1 MEKKYF
7 NRYYF
12 QLLLIAA
19 LFLFSTQ
26 NVFAD
31 KQNDTIEANVPKA
44 YRLSEIGDML
54 SSAKKYFVELK
65 KKKESFDETKVFDST
80 LTVFTKKLK
89 SDEKIVLS
97 QNPGHVSNYF
107 IESTLRQW
115 SLYKKDLKDLKSE
128 IKQKLDETNSVIE
141 EMKFSLESWKLTLAE
156 ARKKNIPY
164 EVRTSING
172 IIKDYNSYISD
183 FNKHKKN
190 LLVLLNRISTD
201 MIVINNVTETVS
213 GFQTKS
219 LEKIFALDAPP
230 VWQLPE
236 ISEKKESF
244 VTTFS
249 KIWLDVLNPSLAFYK
264 DVSSKIGRIIFVF
277 LLFFGLFFWYRKR
290 FIKAELSSEIR
301 GYEMAKRV
309 FVIHPVKSFISI
321 LLFFTV
327 LLGRN
332 IPLIFLDFTFF
343 IVVILILHI
352 LPVFVGR
359 QEKRLIFPLVVIF
372 LLSELEIIFWNF
384 SLFYRYYV
392 LFELIVAFTLTFFV
406 IRPRFRI
413 SITSN
418 TSEFYRYGHILSNF
432 LLYVFGFAIVVN
444 IFGFL
449 SLSQIAMQFS
459 VNIMIVSIVTY
470 GMIKI
475 LTGLVIGIILVGR
488 SRKRKFFDNYWDVL
502 EKRIIQII
510 VWGGFTIWVIS
521 ILNVFHLTKPFF
533 DWLFNFLSTKWTI
546 GTIKLSI
553 GGLLLFIVILFATY
567 YITKFTK
574 IVIEQ
579 GILKKTGI
587 SKGVVSAVS
596 VTVRYFI
603 TTLGIILA
611 LSAVGIDL
619 SQFGLVAGALGVGI
633 GFGMQN
639 IVNNFISGLIL
650 IYERP
655 IEVGDT
661 IEVGNLLG
669 QVNNIGIRASNVRT
683 YDGSEVVVPNAN
695 LISNELINWTL
706 SDNKRRIDLRIG
718 VAYGSDPNKVI
729 ELLKSVPMSHEN
741 VLKEPEPAVYFNEFG
756 ESSLNFRVLFWVP
769 YDVGLSTKSDVAIG
783 IYNILK
789 ENGITIPF
797 PQLDLHVKKEKEGE

>member
-1 MEKKYF
+1 MDKKYF
-7 NRYYF
+7 NRYYIT
-12 QLLLIAA
+12 LLLSVTII
-19 LFLFSTQ
+19 LFRPV
-26 NVFAD
+26 NVFAG
-31 KQNDTIEANVPKA
+31 KQNDTTEINAPKA
-44 YRLSEIGDML
+44 FQLSEIGDMV
-54 SSAKKYFVELK
+54 SKAKKYFTGLE
-65 KKKESFDETKVFDST
+65 KKKESFEEVKLLDST
-80 LTVFTKKLK
+80 INVFTKKLNANQK
-89 SDEKIVLS
+89 VVLS

-115 SLYKKDLKDLKSE
+115 SLYKKDLNERKSE
-128 IKQKLDETNSVIE
+128 IEQKLDETNSVIE
-141 EMKFSLESWKLTLAE
+141 ELDFSLKSWELTLAE
-156 ARKKNIPY
+156 ARKKNIPL
-164 EVRTSING
+164 EVRTSISD
-172 IIKDYNSYISD
+172 IIKEYKRYIADYNRYE
-183 FNKHKKN
+183 KK
-190 LLVLLNRISTD
+190 LLVLLNKISEN
-201 MIVINNVTETVS
+201 MVVINNVSETIT

-219 LEKIFALDAPP
+219 LEKIFAVDAPP
-230 VWQLPE
+230 LWHVPE
-236 ISEKKESF
+236 KPEKKEPF
-244 VTTFS
+244 LTTFS
-249 KIWLDVLNPSLAFYK
+249 KIWEDVLNPSLVFFK
-264 DVSSKIGRIIFVF
+264 NVESRLGRIIFVI
-277 LLFFGLFFWYRKR
+277 LLFSGLFFWYRKR
-290 FIKAELSSEIR
+290 FVKAGLSSEIK

-309 FVIHPVKSFISI
+309 FIIHPVKSLISI

-327 LLGRN
+327 LFGSN
-332 IPLIFLDFTFF
+332 IPLVFLDLALF

-359 QEKRLIFPLVVIF
+359 QEKKLIFPLVVIF
-372 LLSELEIIFWNF
+372 ILNELEIIFWNF
-384 SLFYRYYV
+384 SIFYRYYI
-392 LFELIVAFTLTFFV
+392 LFELIAAFALTFWV
-406 IRPRFRI
+406 IRPRFKTSI
-413 SITSN
+413 SSN
-418 TSEFYRYGHILSNF
+418 TSEFYKYGHIVSNF
-432 LLYVFGFAIVVN
+432 LLYVFALAVVAN

-470 GMIKI
+470 GMIKV
-475 LTGLVIGIILVGR
+475 LTGLVIGVILVGR
-488 SRKRKFFDNYWDVL
+488 SNKRKFFDDYWDIL
-502 EKRIIQII
+502 EKRIIQVI
-510 VWGGFTIWVIS
+510 VWGGFAVWIIS

-533 DWLFNFLSTKWTI
+533 DWLFNFLSTKWAI

-553 GGLLLFIVILFATY
+553 GGLFLFVIILLATY
-567 YITKFTK
+567 YISKITKL
-574 IVIEQ
+574 VIEQ
-579 GILKKTGI
+579 GVLKKTSL

-603 TTLGIILA
+603 TILGIILA

-661 IEVGNLLG
+661 IEVDNLLG
-669 QVNNIGIRASNVRT
+669 QVKNIGIRASNVRT

-741 VLKEPEPAVYFNEFG
+741 VLKDPEPAVYFNEFG
-756 ESSLNFRVLFWVP
+756 DSSLNFRVLFWVP

-789 ENGITIPF
+789 ENNITIPF
-797 PQLDLHVKKEKEGE
+797 PQMDVHMKKEED

>member
-12 QLLLIAA
+12 QIILFAA
-19 LFLFSTQ
+19 LFLFQTG
-26 NVFAD
+26 NLFANE
-31 KQNDTIEANVPKA
+31 QNDTIEANVPKA
-44 YRLSEIGDML
+44 FRLSEIGDMV
-54 SSAKKYFVELK
+54 SKAKKYFVELK
-65 KKKESFDETKVFDST
+65 KKKESFGETDLLDST

-89 SDEKIVLS
+89 LNEKVVLS

-115 SLYKKDLKDLKSE
+115 ALYKKDLKNWKSE
-128 IKQKLDETNSVIE
+128 IEQKLNETNSVIE
-141 EMKFSLESWKLTLAE
+141 EMEYAVDSWKLTLDE
-156 ARKKNIPY
+156 AREKNIPL
-164 EVRTSING
+164 EVRTSINN
-172 IIKDYNSYISD
+172 IIKEYKGYLSDYN
-183 FNKHKKN
+183 KQEKK
-190 LLVLLNRISTD
+190 LLVLLNKISEN
-201 MIVINNVTETVS
+201 MVIINNVSETIN

-219 LEKIFALDAPP
+219 LEKIFAVDAPP
-230 VWQLPE
+230 IWKLPE
-236 ISEKKESF
+236 MPERKESF
-244 VTTFS
+244 VATFT
-249 KIWLDVLNPSLAFYK
+249 KIWKDVLTPSLVFFK
-264 DVSSKIGRIIFVF
+264 DIEARIERIIFVF
-277 LLFFGLFFWYRKR
+277 LLVFGLFFWYRKR
-290 FIKAELSSEIR
+290 FIKAGLNSEIR
-301 GYEMAKRV
+301 GYEMARRV

-332 IPLIFLDFTFF
+332 IPLVFLDFTFF

-359 QEKRLIFPLVVIF
+359 QEKKLIFPLVVIF
-372 LLSELEIIFWNF
+372 ILSELEIIFWNF
-384 SLFYRYYV
+384 SLIYRYYV
-392 LFELIVAFTLTFFV
+392 LFEIITAFLLTFFV
-406 IRPRFRI
+406 IRPRFKT

-418 TSEFYRYGHILSNF
+418 TSEFYKYGHILSNF
-432 LLYVFGFAIVVN
+432 LLYVFGFAVIAN

-470 GMIKI
+470 GMIKV

-488 SRKRKFFDNYWDVL
+488 SQKRRFFDNYWDVL

-510 VWGGFTIWVIS
+510 VWGGVAIWIVS

-546 GTIKLSI
+546 GTLKLSL
-553 GGLLLFIVILFATY
+553 GGLFMFIIILFVTY
-567 YITKFTK
+567 YISKFTK
-574 IVIEQ
+574 LVIEQ
-579 GILKKTGI
+579 GVLKKSNL

-596 VTVRYFI
+596 VTIRYFI
-603 TTLGIILA
+603 TILGIILA

-741 VLKEPEPAVYFNEFG
+741 VLKDPEPAVYFNEFG
-756 ESSLNFRVLFWVP
+756 DSSLNFRVLFWVP

-789 ENGITIPF
+789 ENDITIPF
-797 PQLDLHVKKEKEGE
+797 PQLDLHMKKEVE